1 MIVYWL
7 LKIFIYLLSLITAP
21 LLLLPVAAISVNLT
35 GTLTTAGNYL
45 ALFGLFLP
53 VGMLFTVFGLIVS
66 IETGYFSYKVVKW
79 IYNKIP
85 GVN

>member
-1 MIVYWL
+1 MITYWIL
-7 LKIFIYLLSLITAP
+7 QIFVYLLSLITAP
-21 LLLLPVAAISVNLT
+21 LLLLPVASLSVDLT

-45 ALFGLFLP
+45 ALFDIFLP
-53 VGMLFTVFGLIVS
+53 VAMLLTVFGIVVS
-66 IETGYFSYKVVKW
+66 VEGGYFSYKVVRW

>member
-21 LLLLPVAAISVNLT
+21 LLLLPVAALSVNLT

-45 ALFGLFLP
+45 ALFDLFLP
-53 VGMLFTVFGLIVS
+53 VGMLFTIFGIIVS
-66 IETGYFSYKVVKW
+66 IEGGYFGYKVARW